1 MLLWLNNF
9 PAKKGIKENP
19 PREIITVRE
28 VDFNKHRKAVFGS
41 YVESRT
47 VVTAKNSMKTL
58 TYTYIALIPSGNL
71 QGYQNMFQIYTGI
84 VFECS
89 IIKYFTMSDGVVIHM
104 NDWGRKSNSKEYLK
118 KTQFLN
124 ITKEKYYWDNDEL
137 EEAEGLV

>member
-9 PAKKGIKENP
+9 PAKQGIKENP

-104 NDWGRKSNSKEYLK
+104 NDWGRKSKSKDYLK
-118 KTQFLN
+118 KTQF
-124 ITKEKYYWDNDEL
+124 
-137 EEAEGLV
+137 